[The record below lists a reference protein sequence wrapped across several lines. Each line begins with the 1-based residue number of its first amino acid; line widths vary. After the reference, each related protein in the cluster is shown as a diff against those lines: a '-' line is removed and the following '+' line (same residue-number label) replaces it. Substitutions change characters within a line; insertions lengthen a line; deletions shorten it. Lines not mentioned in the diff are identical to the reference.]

1 MLIGYGQVNHRGD
14 IDAEKQSIEPVD
26 LMAAAARKAADST
39 VLEAVDSIRVVHML
53 SAHYRNPGQLL
64 GERIKARTFTTGYS
78 GVGGNM
84 PQSLVN
90 RACLDIQR
98 GRAGVVLLA
107 GAETWRTRTGLRAKG
122 SKLEWTVQ
130 DESVPLP
137 DMAGDDVPMAGAAEL
152 RINLD
157 RPAYVYPIFEQA
169 LRIAYGESIE
179 NHRKRIG
186 ELWARFSAVAADNPH
201 AWIRNPVTADEI
213 WQPGPQNRMVS
224 WPYTKLMNSNNMVD
238 QGAALLLT
246 SVERATRLRIPAE
259 RWVIHRLAPTPTT
272 HRPSPTATDC
282 IGRRPFGS
290 PVPGRWNWLGWGSM
304 TSNTSTCIRAFPPLS
319 KSPQS
324 NSAWTPTILPAR

>member
-1 MLIGYGQVNHRGD
+1 MPVDPRTPVLIGYGQVNHRGD

-157 RPAYVYPIFEQA
+157 RPA
-169 LRIAYGESIE
+169 
-179 NHRKRIG
+179 
-186 ELWARFSAVAADNPH
+186 
-201 AWIRNPVTADEI
+201 
-213 WQPGPQNRMVS
+213 
-224 WPYTKLMNSNNMVD
+224 
-238 QGAALLLT
+238 
-246 SVERATRLRIPAE
+246 
-259 RWVIHRLAPTPTT
+259 
-272 HRPSPTATDC
+272 
-282 IGRRPFGS
+282 
-290 PVPGRWNWLGWGSM
+290 
-304 TSNTSTCIRAFPPLS
+304 
-319 KSPQS
+319 
-324 NSAWTPTILPAR
+324 